1 MSDAGPGVGALCAR
15 LRRLPTAVVSDV
27 LTAMGAVD
35 RVVSWTLRP
44 LAPSGP
50 FAGPAVCFCG
60 ADDPDPA
67 ARAGSR
73 LVYETDRRIT
83 SGCVAVIVT
92 GGHRVGA
99 VIGGNSIASWRRRG
113 CAALVTDGLVRDSA
127 DFDRLPT
134 YATGVTPMNNVGRW
148 SYRSLDRAVSLPGQT
163 GRDVVVEPGDIVHGD
178 RDGVVVV
185 PAAILGR
192 LVADAE
198 RTDAIE
204 RTMRAQI
211 EAGVDRERVY
221 DEHDRFGHVQR
232 IVSGPAER

>member
-1 MSDAGPGVGALCAR
+1 MSDAGSDVAALCSR

-44 LAPSGP
+44 LAPPDP
-50 FAGPAVCFCG
+50 FAGPAVCFSG
-60 ADDPDPA
+60 ADGPDPA

-73 LVYETDRRIT
+73 LVYETDRKIT
-83 SGCVAVIVT
+83 SGCVAVIAT
-92 GGHRVGA
+92 GGHHVGA
-99 VIGGNSIASWRRRG
+99 VIGGNSIGSWRRRG
-113 CAALVTDGLVRDSA
+113 CAALVTDGLIRDSA
-127 DFDRLPT
+127 DFDGLPT

-163 GRDVVVEPGDIVHGD
+163 GRDVVLEPGDVVHGD

-211 EAGVDRERVY
+211 EAGLDRERVY
-221 DEHDRFGHVQR
+221 DGNDRFGHVHR
-232 IVSGPAER
+232 IADGFSRR